1 MRRLPQT
8 MIIRLLFIGLLMSG
22 APVLAVEKI
31 LHFDSDIHLTT
42 DGKMI
47 VVETIDVWAEGLAIK
62 RGIYRDFP
70 TRYRNQLALERR
82 TDFEVVSVLLDGE
95 PTAMMRQALA
105 NGWRVYMGDKNHYL
119 SHGQHRF
126 QFTYRTN
133 HQLQFFDDHDEL
145 YWNVTGNGWVFAI
158 NKVTARVHLPDG
170 AGKAIKDIQAWT
182 GYQGQQGDNFEIIPG
197 GDEQQ
202 KVEFATTQTLAE
214 HQGLTIGLS
223 FKKGVFQEP
232 GLQFGRFI
240 QHNILWLSTLMSI
253 FGLLFFMVL
262 AWYRHGRDPKKGI
275 IIARFKP
282 PKGIS
287 PAAINYLDNQK
298 ITNTTL
304 TAAILS
310 LAVKGALR
318 IKQKSQHYR
327 LFKQKPNQSLSK
339 GEKQLFK
346 NLFTDKNDELIIN
359 KQPNGKLAK
368 GKKQLALRLKTEYKD
383 ACFKNNRRYIIWG
396 WLLSIV
402 CCALFYTLFYGF
414 GFNWGELLAGFLTF
428 VFIFI
433 IAIIFLMTWPVIV
446 GFLFILILVGS
457 ITEIMNLFAAVQ
469 VGIYFTLV
477 MIGLNILFT
486 RLMQAPTIYGRQIKD
501 QIAGLKL
508 YISMAEEQRLNL
520 MNPPE
525 KNLAH
530 YEALLPYAVALG
542 LENRWAEKFSTV
554 FSAEQETDKT
564 TTDLPFSWYQGVVI
578 SGQSFT
584 EQLSGIS
591 RQLDNT
597 LQKAADVPASKQ
609 SISSSSDGY
618 GSYSSSYSSSS
629 SSSSFSSGG
638 GFSGGGGGGGGGGGW

>member
-1 MRRLPQT
+1 MKRLRHLLL
-8 MIIRLLFIGLLMSG
+8 IRLFCVGLFI
-22 APVLAVEKI
+22 ATTPVLAVEKI
-31 LHFDSDIHLTT
+31 LHFDSDITVAA
-42 DGKMI
+42 DGQMQ
-47 VVETIDVWAEGLAIK
+47 VVETIDVWAEGQAIK

-70 TRYRNQLALERR
+70 TRYRNQLAVERR
-82 TDFEVVSVLLDGE
+82 TDFDVVSVLLDGE
-95 PTAMMRQALA
+95 NTAMSRQELA
-105 NGWRVYMGDKNHYL
+105 NGWRIYMGDKDHYL

-126 QFTYRTN
+126 QLTYRTN
-133 HQLQFFDDHDEL
+133 HQLQFFDDYDEL
-145 YWNVTGNGWVFAI
+145 YWNVTGNGWSFPI

-170 AGKAIKDIQAWT
+170 GGQAIQDIQGWT
-182 GYQGQQGDNFEIIPG
+182 GYQGQQGDDFEIYPRNDG
-197 GDEQQ
+197 
-202 KVEFATTQTLAE
+202 KNTVEFATTQALAE
-214 HQGLTIGLS
+214 HQGFTIGLA
-223 FKKGVFQEP
+223 FKKGVFREP
-232 GLQFGRFI
+232 GWQFGRFI
-240 QHNILWLSTLMSI
+240 QHNILWLSTLMAI
-253 FGLLFFMVL
+253 IGLLFFMAL

-275 IIARFKP
+275 IVARFKP

-287 PAAINYLDNQK
+287 PAAVNYLDNKK

-318 IKQKSQHYR
+318 IQQKSQHYR

-339 GEKQLFK
+339 GERQLYK
-346 NLFTDKNDELIIN
+346 NLFADKNDELIIN
-359 KQPNGKLAK
+359 KQPNSKLAK
-368 GKKQLALRLKTEYKD
+368 GKKHLALRLQSEYKD

-396 WLLSIV
+396 WLLSVV
-402 CCALFYTLFYGF
+402 CCALFYMLFYGF

-428 VFIFI
+428 VFVFI

-446 GFLFILILVGS
+446 GLVLLLMLLGS
-457 ITEIMNLFAAVQ
+457 LTEVLNWFESVQ

-486 RLMQAPTIYGRQIKD
+486 WLMQAPTLYGRQIQD
-501 QIAGLKL
+501 QIVGLKL

-542 LENRWAEKFSTV
+542 LQNRWAEKFSAV
-554 FSAEQETDKT
+554 FVAEQAADKT
-564 TTDLPFSWYQGVVI
+564 TRDLPFSWYQGDVI
-578 SGQSFT
+578 TGQSFA
-584 EQLSGIS
+584 EQLSAMSG
-591 RQLDNT
+591 QLDKT
-597 LQKAADVPASKQ
+597 MQKAADVPPSKQ

-618 GSYSSSYSSSS
+618 GSYSSSYSSS